1 MFVES
6 TWEDILGEI
15 ASIPLE
21 KANIRLREKVVK
33 VQTSQRSSKVS
44 NATLTTEKGETLSFD
59 EVLMT
64 TPLGWLKR
72 NKEAFEPALPQRL
85 LAGIDGISVG
95 HLEKVCQ
102 PVSHSY
108 LTY

>member
-6 TWEDILGEI
+6 TWEAILGEI
-15 ASIPLE
+15 ARTPLK
-21 KANIRLREKVVK
+21 KADIRLGEKIVK
-33 VQTSQRSSKVS
+33 VQTSPRNVEGSKV
-44 NATLTTEKGETLSFD
+44 NLTTEKGETLSFD

-72 NKEAFEPALPQRL
+72 NKDAFEPALPPRL

-95 HLEKVCQ
+95 HLEKVRQ
-102 PVSHSY
+102 LNSY
-108 LTY
+108 L